1 MVSRSSWGNWEGHS
15 SGRVDRTSSETGR
28 RARKQLWSSVLEL
41 KALSL
46 GTVGGRV
53 CHI

>member
-1 MVSRSSWGNWEGHS
+1 MGEWEGHF
-15 SGRVDRTSSETGR
+15 SGRVERTSSETGR

-41 KALSL
+41 KGLSL
-46 GTVGGRV
+46 GTVGGHV